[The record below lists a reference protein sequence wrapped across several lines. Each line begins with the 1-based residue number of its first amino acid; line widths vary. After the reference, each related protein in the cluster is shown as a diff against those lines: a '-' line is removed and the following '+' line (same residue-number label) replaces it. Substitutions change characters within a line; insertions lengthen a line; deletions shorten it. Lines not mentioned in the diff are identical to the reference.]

1 MSLTSKLSSPYTAR
15 VPTPRSVPGQG
26 CPWVGPTV
34 TVSRGIPW
42 KSTKSHSVK
51 IASLIRYIK
60 QISNQSPCKNAM
72 PTIQLPPH
80 MYNAGG
86 SYGPLLTSCEPS
98 VFGQLWGPRIGHW
111 GPHGTGIASP
121 SVSLPAVLSHWRKKW
136 NKSGIHES
144 RLSYECWVRKIHVLL
159 CF

>member
-15 VPTPRSVPGQG
+15 VPTPQSVPGQG

-72 PTIQLPPH
+72 PTIQLPPY
-80 MYNAGG
+80 MYNTGG

-121 SVSLPAVLSHWRKKW
+121 SVFLPAVLSHWRK
-136 NKSGIHES
+136 NGIN
-144 RLSYECWVRKIHVLL
+144 LGFMNQNWAVNVG
-159 CF
+159 